1 MRPSMDRDCRGKPH
15 AHGRFNRI
23 LTLAPLFL
31 ALAGCGGGGGGQS
44 NNNGVTMSVTPLS
57 ISVSATT
64 TQPAPSPSFEVN
76 FSGLAINQTVYVA
89 ARPSGQA
96 VYRVINN
103 GGTLPAFLF
112 LQLLPP
118 AGMGVGAYSGSVQVQ
133 GCLDQACTQPVGDSP
148 QTVQVQYTVTQSTFS
163 IGGLAPAS
171 GYAGAQSFTLGVS
184 GTNFTSLSQVLW
196 NGTQLPTTFVNG
208 SRLTAQV
215 DASDLAVV
223 GNAAVTVSDPVN
235 GTTGSRTFVINPSPI
250 TITALSPATVYVG
263 GPAFTLTLTGSGFT
277 SQSTVLC
284 NGNPLTTTFVN
295 STQLSALVTA
305 VDIGTLGHDTISVS
319 DPTFGISG
327 SKSLSIVPVPLALA
341 SISPKTV
348 TVSGPSFMLT
358 ALGTSFTGTSVVQ
371 WNGAALTTTLV
382 SSTELV
388 AQVPAGDIGT
398 TGTASVTVSDPNS
411 PPGTTGALD
420 VTIAP
425 ASIEA
430 TAYQIDAAHDGAVT
444 FATLSS
450 TFPSSPT
457 WSVDVGGTPSY
468 ALTADGMVIV
478 TVLLSS
484 GSEVLALDQTTG
496 ATVWGPILLKGT
508 ATAAYD
514 DGKVFVTSGAPSFVA
529 TLQAYDVSTGALDW
543 SKTIDEDSIF
553 TSLPIATDGTLYV
566 SFAGTLEAFDES
578 DGTLLWTRYVGGT
591 WMTAAATADGIYTT
605 YSCETD
611 DTRPATKELIW
622 KFNAGCTGGGE
633 GIPVVANQL
642 VYGNGRIMGAETGAN
657 DGSYTA
663 DSSPAFTSTMGYFLQ
678 SGTLHGVTLSNNTS
692 QWSFTGDGHL
702 SGAPIAVN
710 QYVFIGSSAGN
721 LYALD
726 GSTGSQVWSVS
737 LGTAIDTN
745 DTNSSSNVPFSG
757 LVAGHGLLIVPA
769 GTKVTA
775 YTLST
780 NP

>member
-223 GNAAVTVSDPVN
+223 GNAAVSVTDPVS
-235 GTTGSRTFVINPSPI
+235 GTTPPKTFVIKPSPI
-250 TITALSPATVYVG
+250 TITRLSPATVYVQS
-263 GPAFTLTLTGSGFT
+263 PAFTLTVSGQGFT
-277 SQSTVLC
+277 SQSAVLWDSI
-284 NGNPLTTTFVN
+284 PLTTTFV
-295 STQLSALVTA
+295 STTKLTVQVPAT
-305 VDIGTLGHDTISVS
+305 DIAATGSDAISVN
-319 DPTFGISG
+319 DPAFGTSSSQI
-327 SKSLSIVPVPLALA
+327 LTVAPTPLALD

-348 TVSGPSFMLT
+348 TMGGPAFKLT
-358 ALGTSFTGTSVVQ
+358 VLGTAFTGTSVVE

-388 AQVPAGDIGT
+388 AQVPAGDIGA
-398 TGTASVTVSDPNS
+398 TGTASVTVFDPNS
-411 PPGTTGALD
+411 PPNTTSAQIL
-420 VTIAP
+420 TIAL
-425 ASIEA
+425 ASKDA
-430 TAYQIDAAHDGAVT
+430 VSYQINAAHNGAIA
-444 FATLSS
+444 FANMS
-450 TFPSSPT
+450 FPTSPT

-468 ALTADGMVIV
+468 ALIADGMVIV
-478 TVLLSS
+478 TVQLSS
-484 GSEVLALDQTTG
+484 SAELLALDQATG
-496 ATVWGPILLKGT
+496 NTVWGPIALSGLAT
-508 ATAAYD
+508 ATYD
-514 DGKVFVTSGAPSFVA
+514 DGSVFVVSGSRGAFA
-529 TLQAYDVSTGALDW
+529 TTLQAYAVNTGALEWSKNLTGDITSTALPTAADGNVYVAPAGVLEAISESDGTTLWAKTVGGSAITAAVTVDGVYTNSSCVANDLRPATGEIIWDVSTGC
-543 SKTIDEDSIF
+543 S
-553 TSLPIATDGTLYV
+553 
-566 SFAGTLEAFDES
+566 
-578 DGTLLWTRYVGGT
+578 
-591 WMTAAATADGIYTT
+591 
-605 YSCETD
+605 
-611 DTRPATKELIW
+611 
-622 KFNAGCTGGGE
+622 GGGN
-633 GIPVVANQL
+633 GVPVLANQL
-642 VYGNGRIMGAETGAN
+642 AYVSTGILDAETGAS
-657 DGSYTA
+657 DGNYA
-663 DSSPAFTSTMGYFLQ
+663 SSWPPALAATFGYFLQ
-678 SGTLHGVTLSNNTS
+678 SGTLRGVTLSNDTL
-692 QWSFTGDGHL
+692 QWSFTGDGQL

-710 QYVFIGSSAGN
+710 QYVFIGSSSGN
-721 LYALD
+721 LYAVD
-726 GSTGSQVWSVS
+726 SATGSQVWNVN

-745 DTNSSSNVPFSG
+745 EIFGYPLSG
-757 LVAGHGLLIVPA
+757 LSAGDGLLIVPA